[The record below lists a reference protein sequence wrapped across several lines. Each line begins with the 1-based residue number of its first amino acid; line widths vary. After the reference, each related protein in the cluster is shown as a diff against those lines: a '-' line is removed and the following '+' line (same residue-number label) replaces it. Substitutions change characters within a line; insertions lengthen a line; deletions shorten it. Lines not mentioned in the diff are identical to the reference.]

1 MTEVRPGTR
10 PEELVPG
17 DPDEV
22 ERLAARLARFA
33 VAAEA
38 ASAGLAGVDSG
49 HWSGSAA
56 EEFRAAVSPVP
67 RQLARAGDAFAS
79 AAQALAAFADALRDA
94 QRSAA
99 AAVRL
104 VEQST
109 PDSVAADQQTARQ
122 QVERARSEVAGAAQS
137 AAARLA
143 EAAADAP
150 SQSGVQRSG
159 PLPAVHTGGTT
170 VRAVAEHELARPEDY
185 IAPVGDLVDSVHFG
199 QDHHV
204 AFVAADT
211 TAGSITGWQE
221 WSEQGVGRGLGR
233 VEPEL
238 LAALSIGAGGG
249 TKAGRRWRG
258 RTAFALVGLGEA
270 EIRSRRLR
278 RPRLRR
284 QEQGGVAASAVSGR
298 LRGAGTWRTR
308 LASPPRAGGT
318 VHPWA
323 GPEAS
328 PLPRACA
335 ADAVRLPAA
344 DRQASGVV
352 QRTGPPADERRPGS
366 GTGLPD

>member
-1 MTEVRPGTR
+1 MTEVRPGAR
-10 PEELVPG
+10 PDELVPG

-33 VAAEA
+33 VAAAA

-49 HWSGSAA
+49 HWSGTAA
-56 EEFRAAVSPVP
+56 EEFRAAVGPVP
-67 RQLARAGDAFAS
+67 RQLARAGDAFA
-79 AAQALAAFADALRDA
+79 AAARALAAFADALREA
-94 QRSAA
+94 QRAA
-99 AAVRL
+99 ATAVRL

-109 PDSVAADQQTARQ
+109 PESAEADQQTARR
-122 QVERARSEVAGAAQS
+122 QVEQARSEVAGAAQS

-143 EAAADAP
+143 ETAVDAP
-150 SQSGVQRSG
+150 SQSGVRWSG
-159 PLPAVHTGGTT
+159 LLPAVHTDGTT
-170 VRAVAEHELARPEDY
+170 VRAVTEHELARPADY
-185 IAPVGDLVDSVHFG
+185 LAPLGDLVDSVHFG
-199 QDHHV
+199 HDHHV
-204 AFVAADT
+204 AFAAT
-211 TAGSITGWQE
+211 TAESVASWQE
-221 WSEQGVGRGLGR
+221 WSEQGAGRGLGR

-238 LAALSIGAGGG
+238 LAALGIGAAGR
-249 TKAGRRWRG
+249 TMAGRRRRD

-270 EIRSRRLR
+270 EIRSRRPR

-284 QEQGGVAASAVSGR
+284 REQGGVAAPAVSGR
-298 LRGAGTWRTR
+298 LRGAGAWRTR

-328 PLPRACA
+328 PLPQAHA

-366 GTGLPD
+366 GTGRPD